1 MLKGIFGIG
10 NSCVDVGHISFC
22 DPCNESST
30 RRVEILEIFPRA
42 GLVFFSANPQ
52 FAGVHLSLSTSML
65 LFLRAGISRMARKL
79 AA

>member
-1 MLKGIFGIG
+1 
-10 NSCVDVGHISFC
+10 
-22 DPCNESST
+22 

-65 LFLRAGISRMARKL
+65 LFLRAGISRMASKL